1 VFALPA
7 RVSHSLSSSSVS
19 RRGGK
24 GRLGRLKA
32 LGKGL
37 MPPSGS
43 WWPLA
48 AAAAAA
54 LPETAAEPAALGHSA
69 HVLEHTARGSCGDA
83 EPCRPDGYGGQS
95 CGEQSR
101 RPQTFG
107 SARQTTT
114 NTRGSVLCN
123 PCQPV
128 LLRNRRLVD
137 RRSWAALQDEL
148 PLPAA
153 TDTNPA
159 AGFWAG

>member
-24 GRLGRLKA
+24 GRLGRFRA

-37 MPPSGS
+37 MPPLGS

-48 AAAAAA
+48 AVAAAA

-107 SARQTTT
+107 STRQTTT
-114 NTRGSVLCN
+114 STRGSVLCN